1 MPFKTVNYSCYT
13 SLFSLYACAKATRG
27 MHSGTAPHGA
37 PSLVAVGWQSTAPA
51 LQGLGR
57 QKSVPCAAQAPG
69 QCPTNWTKPFLPHKA
84 AGFPGCAIYLGLNH
98 AGCGAAMKL
107 TSSFRCRHVKA
118 DEHFIHKPLKYLDPH
133 KNLCNKATDVPVCKF
148 PMFLYSALS
157 SVPGLYYC
165 RNKRSQITGY
175 VRKGG
180 KSTHGLLFCTLWVA
194 FL

>member
-1 MPFKTVNYSCYT
+1 MPKPPEGC
-13 SLFSLYACAKATRG
+13 
-27 MHSGTAPHGA
+27 TAVQLPTEHPASWWWGGRA
-37 PSLVAVGWQSTAPA
+37 QLLLCRAWEGRNQFPA
-51 LQGLGR
+51 LPKHQASVLQTGLNHSFR
-57 QKSVPCAAQAPG
+57 
-69 QCPTNWTKPFLPHKA
+69 TKQR
-84 AGFPGCAIYLGLNH
+84 GFQGCAIYLGLNH
-98 AGCGAAMKL
+98 AGRGAAVKL
-107 TSSFRCRHVKA
+107 ASSFRYRHVKA

-133 KNLCNKATDVPVCKF
+133 KNLCNKATDMPVCKF